1 MQFGW
6 MGGIVLFAGAGMVS
20 SASAQVFDDIAFWV
34 GEGSNQAG
42 FVIDWN
48 DGISDESLMWGFRW
62 DGAAT
67 GADMMTAIVSADA
80 RLFAHLSVPGSFG
93 VSPYGIGYD
102 ADGDGVF
109 GVTPTLS
116 FDSFGLSTGSPF
128 DGREAA
134 DADDHW
140 QEGWVSDGYWSY
152 WLGSGDE
159 PAWEGAMTGM
169 SDRVLTDGSWDAW
182 SYAAGFGEVL
192 PSMPVA
198 AAVPAPGS
206 LTLLGAGLLAARR
219 RRRPQARTAR

>member
-1 MQFGW
+1 MQFGR
-6 MGGIVLFAGAGMVS
+6 MGGIVLVAGSAAVS

-34 GEGSNQAG
+34 GEGANRAG

-62 DGAAT
+62 DGSAT
-67 GADMMTAIVSADA
+67 GEDMLTAIVSADA
-80 RLFAHLSVPGSFG
+80 RLFAHLSAPGSFG

-102 ADGDGVF
+102 ADGDGYF
-109 GVTPTLS
+109 GVTPSLT

-128 DGREAA
+128 DGRDAT

-152 WLGSGDE
+152 WLGSGDD
-159 PAWEGAMTGM
+159 PSWEGAMTGM

-198 AAVPAPGS
+198 AAVPAPAS
-206 LTLLGAGLLAARR
+206 LALLGAGLLAARR
-219 RRRPQARTAR
+219 RRPQGRTAR